1 MLEKVVISNKNEN
14 AQYCRNARVPLCMVK
29 TFRQCPEGWQFA
41 KISDVGDSHIGNK
54 CYKFILNGQVGYLEE
69 KEKNYMTTRKRKQY

>member
-1 MLEKVVISNKNEN
+1 
-14 AQYCRNARVPLCMVK
+14 MVK

-54 CYKFILNGQVGYLEE
+54 CYKFILNGQVGYFEG
-69 KEKNYMTTRKRKQY
+69 KNIILSL